1 MSSPP
6 APSEAPRFVT
16 GDVFAGRYR
25 MVARLGVAPMGEVWR
40 ADDLVLG
47 TAVALMIVLA
57 PSADTRRQILNEVGR
72 VRKIADPAVR
82 RVFDV
87 GEAGDDVF
95 LSLIHI

>member
-1 MSSPP
+1 MSSSP
-6 APSEAPRFVT
+6 APLDGRRFVT

-47 TAVALMIVLA
+47 TAVALMVVLA
-57 PSADTRRQILNEVGR
+57 PSADTRRQILNEVR
-72 VRKIADPAVR
+72 LVRQITDPAVR

-87 GEAGDDVF
+87 GEARW
-95 LSLIHI
+95 S